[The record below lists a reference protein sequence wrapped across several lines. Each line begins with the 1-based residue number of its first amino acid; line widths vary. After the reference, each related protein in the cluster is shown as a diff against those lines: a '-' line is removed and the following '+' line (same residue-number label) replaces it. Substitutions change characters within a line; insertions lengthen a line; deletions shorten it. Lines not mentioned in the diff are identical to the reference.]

1 MNNKYSKLEF
11 LAYIIT
17 ALGLLVMAVFVI
29 CLSSSYKIGGNLSN
43 DEMAITGQVGD
54 FMGGVIGSLWALAGV
69 LFHGI
74 RRLPKELGKSPLA
87 RMAVPI

>member
-1 MNNKYSKLEF
+1 MNNKYSKLEI

-17 ALGLLVMAVFVI
+17 ALGLLVMSVFVI

-43 DEMAITGQVGD
+43 DDMAITGQVGD

-69 LFHGI
+69 FLYFSAI
-74 RRLPKELGKSPLA
+74 KMQK
-87 RMAVPI
+87 